1 MFDDSRFGKF
11 EACGDG
17 LSVLVWL
24 QNCEKTKKL
33 RKYQHKVIRENST
46 ENLWNQYKI
55 YKKTER
61 DWKP

>member
-46 ENLWNQYKI
+46 ENL
-55 YKKTER
+55 
-61 DWKP
+61 